1 MAIDLLETQLRI
13 PPEPHHHLLRTQLVN
28 ALERGVPQHTLTTVL
43 APAGYGKTTLVAQ
56 WARTTHLPVAWVS
69 ISDDV
74 NDVERFLRYLVT
86 AWGAIRPEI
95 LDNDIHLRL
104 RAIMPDIDAVLAAFV
119 NSASSV
125 PDHTVFVLDDVHLL
139 EDEAIHHA
147 LTFLFDHLPSN
158 LHFVLAGRGA
168 PPLPLPRYR
177 ARGTLLELGASDLGF
192 AIDESKTFLNDLMG
206 LDVDDENLATLH
218 TQLEG
223 WAAGLHLTALTLREP
238 GETGRSPVISGR
250 HRFIADYLQQD
261 VLARLPGKVRQFLL
275 QTSIL
280 DRLSGPLCDAVTGR
294 DDSQVMLELLE
305 RDNLFIVPLDEQ
317 REWYRYH
324 RLFSDALH
332 QTLLRE
338 GADDLPGL
346 HQRAARWHLDARLP
360 EPAFQH
366 AVAANDDETGFE
378 IFDRYANVLL
388 NTGQRRLLQ
397 QWLDEI
403 PPRWR
408 ERYPVFGLSEA
419 GLLIFSGA
427 FEAGLRRIEEIEQ
440 RLTASSADDAPA
452 QLGRVTA
459 IRCFIACMQNDLPQA
474 EMLADRAMRE
484 LPDEDLGFRP
494 GIFTALGD
502 TYRRNGFWR
511 KAKDSYLTALGFTH
525 APMVR
530 MHAAHIFGA
539 LADLELRQG
548 RLHTA
553 ANHWEHAREVVQAR
567 EHWGHLPLPLF
578 GWIELRLGEILYEWN
593 RLEDARAH
601 LERGVERAGFGGDV
615 QAVVA
620 GSVIFSRLKL
630 TDGDIAGAE
639 ALLEQARPLVEAAA
653 LPDWT
658 GRFERAQ
665 VDLWLA
671 RNERRTAA
679 AWAEAKLTEDA
690 REARP
695 ESEPT
700 RLALARVMIL
710 KGDEPSLDRAA
721 TVLDRLI
728 EASVATDRKGVQIEA
743 LAMQALVQQ
752 QRGAP
757 SGAMTSLEHALRLA
771 EPEGYVRLFADLG
784 LPMARLLQEARSRGV
799 MPQYVVTLLE
809 AFGIAPGPTGRRET
823 LPEPLS
829 AREREVLQRIAA
841 GLTNREI
848 ADLLFISAETV
859 KKHTGNIYGKLGV
872 RGRTEAVA
880 RGRTLDL
887 LD

>member
-1 MAIDLLETQLRI
+1 
-13 PPEPHHHLLRTQLVN
+13 
-28 ALERGVPQHTLTTVL
+28 
-43 APAGYGKTTLVAQ
+43 
-56 WARTTHLPVAWVS
+56 
-69 ISDDV
+69 
-74 NDVERFLRYLVT
+74 
-86 AWGAIRPEI
+86 
-95 LDNDIHLRL
+95 
-104 RAIMPDIDAVLAAFV
+104 MPDIDAVLAAFV
-119 NSASSV
+119 NSANTV
-125 PDHTVFVLDDVHLL
+125 PEHTAFVLDDVHLL
-139 EDEAIHHA
+139 EDEAINRT
-147 LTFLFDHLPSN
+147 LTFLLDHLPSN
-158 LHFVLAGRGA
+158 LHFVLTGRGT

-177 ARGTLLELGASDLGF
+177 ARGALLELDASNLGF
-192 AIDESKTFLNDLMG
+192 AIDESKAFLNDLMG
-206 LDVDDENLATLH
+206 LDVGDEDLATLH

-223 WAAGLHLTALTLREP
+223 WAAGLQLAALTLRQS
-238 GETGRSPVISGR
+238 GETGWLPVISGR

-261 VLARLPGKVRQFLL
+261 VLARLPAVVRQFLL

-280 DRLSGPLCDAVTGR
+280 DRLSGQLCDAVTGR
-294 DDSQVMLELLE
+294 DDSQAMLEMLE
-305 RDNLFIVPLDEQ
+305 RDNLFIVPLDER

-324 RLFSDALH
+324 RLFADALH
-332 QTLLRE
+332 QAMLRE
-338 GADDLPGL
+338 GAHDLPGL
-346 HQRAARWHLDARLP
+346 HRRAARWYLEARLP

-366 AVAANDDETGFE
+366 AVAADDDETGFE
-378 IFDRYANVLL
+378 VFDRHANVLL

-397 QWLDEI
+397 QWIDEI

-408 ERYPVFGLSEA
+408 ERYPVFGVSEA
-419 GLLIFSGA
+419 GLLIFSGN
-427 FEAGLRRIEEIEQ
+427 FEAGLRRIDDVEQ
-440 RLTASSADDAPA
+440 RLTASSADNAPA
-452 QLGRVTA
+452 QLSRVTA

-494 GIFTALGD
+494 VIFTALGD
-502 TYRRNGFWR
+502 TYRRNGLWS
-511 KAKDSYLTALGFTH
+511 KAKDSYLTAMGFTH

-530 MHAAHIFGA
+530 VHAAHIFGA

-548 RLHTA
+548 RLHA
-553 ANHWEHAREVVQAR
+553 AADHWEHAREVVQNR
-567 EHWGHLPLPLF
+567 EHWGQLPLPVF
-578 GWIELRLGEILYEWN
+578 GWVELRLGEILYEWN
-593 RLEDARAH
+593 RLGDARAH

-630 TDGDIAGAE
+630 TDGDIDGAE
-639 ALLEQARPLVEAAA
+639 ELLERARPHVEASA

-658 GRFERAQ
+658 SRFERAY

-671 RNERRTAA
+671 RNELRTAA
-679 AWAEAKLTEDA
+679 AWADGMVADGA
-690 REARP
+690 HEARP
-695 ESEPT
+695 ESEPA
-700 RLALARVMIL
+700 RLALVRVLIL
-710 KGDEPSLDRAA
+710 KGDELALDRAA
-721 TVLDRLI
+721 KMLDRLI
-728 EASVATDRKGVQIEA
+728 EAAAADDRKGVQIEA

-757 SGAMTSLEHALRLA
+757 SNAMTSLEHALRLA

-784 LPMARLLQEARSRGV
+784 LPMARLIQEARSRGV
-799 MPQYVVTLLE
+799 MPDYVATLLE
-809 AFGIAPGPTGRRET
+809 AFGVAPGPSGRRET

-872 RGRTEAVA
+872 RGRTEAAA
-880 RGRTLDL
+880 RARDLDL